1 MTETDDPTAVGIDP
15 ARWQVVRSL
24 AERLVADGRLPAL
37 ELHAGRGDAA
47 FTPLRVGERRPG
59 VPLGDDAL
67 FLVAS
72 LTKPVVAM
80 AALRLVER
88 GELTLGDPVRSF
100 LPEYR
105 GRGKGPTRLF
115 HLLTHT
121 AGLPDMLPDN
131 LALRERGASLS
142 EFVAGAC
149 GVDLLFEPGRGCRYS
164 SLGYAVLG
172 TVLER
177 IAGSSLPDLLTGDVF
192 TPLGMADTFLG
203 LPDGRWD
210 ELAPRVAEVGEPDE
224 IAFGHEHL
232 WNGRHWRTLGAPWGG
247 LLATG
252 TDLARF
258 TACVASGGRTDDE
271 PFLAPASLAAATRNR
286 LPDLRHVPEEDRRC
300 RPWGLGWRPSWPS
313 HSAYVGDLLSP
324 AAFGH
329 WGSTGCVMWCDPALG
344 GGTAAAWCVLLTTRP
359 QDPGGRLCARLSNAV
374 AAAFGP

>member
-1 MTETDDPTAVGIDP
+1 MTETDDPTAVGLHP
-15 ARWQVVRSL
+15 GRWKVVRTL

-37 ELHAGRGDAA
+37 ELHVGRGDAA
-47 FTPLRVGERRPG
+47 FTPLRLGERRPG

-121 AGLPDMLPDN
+121 AGLPDMLPEN
-131 LALRERGASLS
+131 LELRERGAPLS
-142 EFVAGAC
+142 EYVAGAC
-149 GVDLLFEPGRGCRYS
+149 EVDLLFDPGRGCRYS
-164 SLGYAVLG
+164 SMGYAVLG
-172 TVLER
+172 AVLE
-177 IAGSSLPDLLTGDVF
+177 AAADCGLEELLVGEMFDALEMWDIY
-192 TPLGMADTFLG
+192 LGFPEG
-203 LPDGRWD
+203 LLMHL
-210 ELAPRVAEVGEPDE
+210 EPRVAEVGQPDE
-224 IAFGHEHL
+224 VAFGHEHL
-232 WNGRHWRTLGAPWGG
+232 WNGRDWRMLGAPWGG
-247 LLATG
+247 LLSTG

-258 TACVASGGRTDDE
+258 MACVANGGRWE
-271 PFLAPASLAAATRNR
+271 GHRVFSPASLAAATRNR

-300 RPWGLGWRPSWPS
+300 RPWGLGWRPTWPS

-344 GGTAAAWCVLLTTRP
+344 GGTGDAWCVLLTTRP

-374 AAAFGP
+374 AAAFTP